1 MLERR
6 RRRGASERERSRS
19 QPGDGAR
26 SLMVEVA
33 LNLFWLLIVLA
44 SVVAWA
50 RSRHRLLSERRRQLS
65 AEIFGLAIAMML
77 LWAPVSL
84 TDNLHPVIFQAED
97 GGVTKRIAR
106 LCARTQLP
114 NHQGRVPPPPAF
126 FPIRQPAFTLNILR
140 LLVRRPSASLL
151 ITLTGNLLSNR
162 APPSL

>member
-1 MLERR
+1 
-6 RRRGASERERSRS
+6 
-19 QPGDGAR
+19 
-26 SLMVEVA
+26 MVEVA

-97 GGVTKRIAR
+97 GGVTKRIAKWCG
-106 LCARTQLP
+106 CAQSLS
-114 NHQGRVPPPPAF
+114 HHGSIPPPLAF
-126 FPIRQPAFTLNILR
+126 LQTNRPAFTLNILR